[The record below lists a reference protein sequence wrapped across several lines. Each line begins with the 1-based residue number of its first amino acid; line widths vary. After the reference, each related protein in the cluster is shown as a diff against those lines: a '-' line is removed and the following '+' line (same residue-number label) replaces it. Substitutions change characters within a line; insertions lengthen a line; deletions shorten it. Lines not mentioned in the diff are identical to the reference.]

1 MNKEKHMMKMKITK
15 IIILLIAT
23 VMMLGMVGAV
33 SATPTLSVVVPTTEI
48 NVGETITVPVI
59 MNESLPFTSFK
70 IHISNEQDGAI
81 ITVSGSEV
89 DGEFIMTK
97 GIASGSY
104 EFNSGE
110 SLSSQYVAYA
120 RTNEYSKE
128 NFTLFYLDIKIT
140 EKPVLLVP
148 IVLTITEYYNVSK
161 ENQADLVTVQE
172 AVVKVQRQADV
183 ASYPEAVD
191 IPSTLS
197 YGDTGTLSAVVYNQ
211 YNEVMNGAQV
221 TWTSS
226 NPECLSIDAST
237 GTYQVIG
244 CSVSPVTVSV
254 SCGDGENLPTVTYEI
269 HLVKSTPVL
278 SDFVVSLDL
287 SEDIVYDGTAKEV
300 TLTPVSGKDGFGTV
314 TVKYN
319 GAYDVPVSV
328 GSYIV
333 TAELSEGTNYNA
345 STFELGTLN
354 ITGKSIAEPVLGT
367 NLTYTGALQTVPL
380 EQSPFYDITGETTA
394 VAAGVYTVSVVLN
407 DSANMMWADGTNGE
421 FTYVWEITPRDIA
434 QTRLSLTGD
443 FTYDGNGHAPT
454 VCITDGGIELSTNDY
469 IYGGDLQ
476 NVTAGFHVL
485 SLFGQNNYTGEIT
498 AEWKIKQAVPSV
510 ENISCTIPSGIIYDG
525 EEHAVTVS
533 EANGVYGL
541 GTISVYYNGDAK
553 APVAAGKYEVTASI
567 AEGTNYTATTVPL
580 SLGSFTILPAELSR
594 ENLTYSLDAVDYDGN
609 EHPVIVTLK
618 DGKTGDITVTYNGST
633 VAPVSAGI
641 YQVNVS
647 VANVANYND
656 TEFNLGTFTV
666 NKAALSL
673 DNFIITPILPASVDY
688 DGSSK
693 NVSVKAKDVLGI
705 GEIIVTYND
714 VTTEPVALGS
724 YLVNVTVAEGQNYTY
739 AAFSLGTL
747 TISGLTIIEPTISSD
762 FVYDGTVK
770 TPEIIE
776 SINSAGYYTVL
787 DENKTATAAGTYTI
801 TLQLKDSVNTSWS
814 KTTGDLKLTWTI
826 APKSILDAIITTSD
840 KFVYDGDVKTPSF
853 VLKDGDVTI
862 SSNDYEISGDISNS
876 SAGIHYVAFQGKNN
890 YTNVITSKWSIEKA
904 VPTLDVIDY
913 TIPTG
918 IIYNGQPQ
926 GITAVLNTTYAGV
939 GALTVSYSD
948 STEIPTNA
956 GTYIVTAS
964 VVGGDNYTDETF
976 DLGNY
981 VILPAE
987 LTKDDLIYELTEVTY
1002 DGKEHPVTVT
1012 LEDGKTGDITVTY
1025 NDSTEVPIAAG
1036 TYQVNVTVKNVA
1048 NYNDTEFNLGTFAIN
1063 KAALSVE
1070 NFAVK
1075 PSLTESIIF
1084 DGKEHLVTVTP
1095 QGIVG
1100 CGDISVTY
1108 NDGTAIPVAIGTYK
1122 VNITVINGQNYAD
1135 AELNLGT
1142 LTITGLKIAEPT
1154 LTETQFTYDGSA
1166 KTPEIV
1172 DSTNSKDRYTVVQ
1185 ENLTATAAGTY
1196 TITLQL
1202 KDAANTSWS
1211 GAFGAGDLKLTWT
1224 INPTS
1229 IAGVSVSTTEETII
1243 YDGSEKKPNFVVKSG
1258 ETVLSKNDYEI
1269 SGIISSFAAGNHTV
1283 TVTGKNNYTGTATGT
1298 WEIAKAAP
1306 TDDVVDFT
1314 IPSGVVYNGHPQG
1327 ITAALNASYAGVGE
1341 LSLKYYNGTTEEQ
1354 PVNAGI
1360 YLVNATVAE
1369 GQNYTAAEFTLGNFE
1384 ILRANP
1390 SVDNLTFTLP
1400 ENAVYNGKMFEA
1412 DCVAKEGV
1420 ELGAITVVYNATPIA
1435 AGTYKVNA
1443 SIAESLNFNATELT
1457 IGEFTIAKATLT
1469 SDNLTVTPEL
1479 PVSYD
1484 NESGSAKPVVVT
1496 VKPGIFGNGT
1506 IKVEYGESTA
1516 LPTLAGVYKVNANI
1530 TAGTNYTAGTIYL
1543 GNMTVVEKVAPKF
1556 ESVVITTTETNTTV
1570 TGADTVDSTNTTQIS
1585 DGSGVV
1591 LKITFSDYEQESNT
1605 VSGNIS
1611 AVIVQYPEKPAASP
1625 QKKAEGTTYNLTIDL
1640 GNKLT
1645 TALPEITPV
1654 YNDDVEKKVSNKL
1667 ESTNTNS
1674 KKITFTGLAM
1684 MTATGDNVD
1693 DINKNITK
1701 KDGVKLTFKIPQFD
1715 LSDKEKIVVYHVSG
1729 NSVVKVYEGKP
1740 TADNGHYLITVTGS
1754 GFSSYVAGV
1763 EETTVTQSTGGSTPP
1778 VNSGGTGSGKKP
1790 TTVPT
1795 TPPTEE
1801 PTEDPTDKPDT
1812 PDVPG
1817 IDTPT
1822 EPETPATPA
1831 PVAGM
1836 ILGALAVAAV
1846 LRRK

>member
-1 MNKEKHMMKMKITK
+1 MRIIKTTIYALAALLLLTAFIGIPVAATEQSITIDVPSTEVPWNEKT
-15 IIILLIAT
+15 
-23 VMMLGMVGAV
+23 
-33 SATPTLSVVVPTTEI
+33 
-48 NVGETITVPVI
+48 TVPVMI
-59 MNESLPFTSFK
+59 HNPIDISGIQIAITQCSGVDVSFNTTHNPLSAQIGVK
-70 IHISNEQDGAI
+70 YVWYSVSPLNTD
-81 ITVSGSEV
+81 TV
-89 DGEFIMTK
+89 
-97 GIASGSY
+97 
-104 EFNSGE
+104 
-110 SLSSQYVAYA
+110 
-120 RTNEYSKE
+120 
-128 NFTLFYLDIKIT
+128 LFYLD
-140 EKPVLLVP
+140 LVP
-148 IVLTITEYYNVSK
+148 DQTVPVKEVSITLNVEELVNSSYD
-161 ENQADLVTVQE
+161 DLIS
-172 AVVKVQRQADV
+172 
-183 ASYPEAVD
+183 SYPVIPATLKIAKAPSVVD
-191 IPSTLS
+191 GVAITSPLDETELV
-197 YGDTGTLSAVVYNQ
+197 YGSEGVATAVVYDQ
-211 YNEVMNGAQV
+211 YGDVMDSQV
-221 TWTSS
+221 TWSVINQDGIT
-226 NPECLSIDAST
+226 PATGLTIDAST
-237 GTYQVIG
+237 GVYKVVN
-244 CSVSPVTVSV
+244 CAEESVQIFAEANDVCTSNTVK
-254 SCGDGENLPTVTYEI
+254 
-269 HLVKSTPVL
+269 LVKADLTSD
-278 SDFVVSLDL
+278 DFVVSNLEQEWTGNAIEASVSSKDGVTGIGDITVTYNGLDAIPTQKGTYAVNVSVTDGDNYNAVSDLYLGILTITGKQIERPTITSGFIYTGETITAITPESDYYSVIGNTGVAAGQYTATFILNDKVNTEWKYNYGTENITFTWDIYPASLDSAIVTPRDRDYYYPTYTGDEQTQKFTVTHNDVELLESVDFEMTGNTATAAGTYTATVTGIGNYTGTATGAWDIKRATPGVSNITCTIPTDLVYSGTEHILEAVATDGIYGLGEITLTYNGASSAVNAGTYKVNASIAEGQNYTDVSNLYLGDLVIAKAELTANDFNL
-287 SEDIVYDGTAKEV
+287 SASSAEFSNEPQSVIVTTEKAGVTVTETKYNGTTTAPTQKGTYIVSIDVNGGDNYKDVSDLVVGTFAITGKQIAEPEIIGTYTYDGTVQNVQIPESEYYKIVENATATAAGIYSVVLQLTQPDSTVWTAQGNAENLTLQWTITEKPLKGV
-300 TLTPVSGKDGFGTV
+300 TLTQ
-314 TVKYN
+314 
-319 GAYDVPVSV
+319 
-328 GSYIV
+328 
-333 TAELSEGTNYNA
+333 
-345 STFELGTLN
+345 
-354 ITGKSIAEPVLGT
+354 KSP
-367 NLTYTGALQTVPL
+367 LTYTGAELRQEFTVTL
-380 EQSPFYDITGETTA
+380 GSTTL
-394 VAAGVYTVSVVLN
+394 VAGTDYTIDGVT
-407 DSANMMWADGTNGE
+407 GTNAGE
-421 FTYVWEITPRDIA
+421 YTAIV
-434 QTRLSLTGD
+434 TGI
-443 FTYDGNGHAPT
+443 G
-454 VCITDGGIELSTNDY
+454 
-469 IYGGDLQ
+469 
-476 NVTAGFHVL
+476 
-485 SLFGQNNYTGEIT
+485 NYTGIS
-498 AEWKIKQAVPSV
+498 KQQWTIALSILPMEVIDY
-510 ENISCTIPSGIIYDG
+510 NIPTGIIYNG
-525 EEHAVTVS
+525 QPQGITVEFNASYAGVGALTVS
-533 EANGVYGL
+533 YGDSTEIPTNA
-541 GTISVYYNGDAK
+541 GTYAI
-553 APVAAGKYEVTASI
+553 TASVT
-567 AEGTNYTATTVPL
+567 EGENYKAGEFN
-580 SLGSFTILPAELSR
+580 LGEYVILPAELSKD
-594 ENLTYSLDAVDYDGN
+594 NLSYSLDAVTYDGN
-609 EHPVIVTLK
+609 EHPVSVTLK
-618 DGKTGDITVTYNGST
+618 DGKTGDITVTYNDSAA
-633 VAPVSAGI
+633 VPVS
-641 YQVNVS
+641 
-647 VANVANYND
+647 
-656 TEFNLGTFTV
+656 
-666 NKAALSL
+666 
-673 DNFIITPILPASVDY
+673 
-688 DGSSK
+688 
-693 NVSVKAKDVLGI
+693 
-705 GEIIVTYND
+705 
-714 VTTEPVALGS
+714 
-724 YLVNVTVAEGQNYTY
+724 
-739 AAFSLGTL
+739 
-747 TISGLTIIEPTISSD
+747 
-762 FVYDGTVK
+762 
-770 TPEIIE
+770 
-776 SINSAGYYTVL
+776 
-787 DENKTATAAGTYTI
+787 
-801 TLQLKDSVNTSWS
+801 
-814 KTTGDLKLTWTI
+814 
-826 APKSILDAIITTSD
+826 
-840 KFVYDGDVKTPSF
+840 
-853 VLKDGDVTI
+853 
-862 SSNDYEISGDISNS
+862 
-876 SAGIHYVAFQGKNN
+876 
-890 YTNVITSKWSIEKA
+890 
-904 VPTLDVIDY
+904 
-913 TIPTG
+913 
-918 IIYNGQPQ
+918 
-926 GITAVLNTTYAGV
+926 
-939 GALTVSYSD
+939 
-948 STEIPTNA
+948 
-956 GTYIVTAS
+956 
-964 VVGGDNYTDETF
+964 
-976 DLGNY
+976 
-981 VILPAE
+981 
-987 LTKDDLIYELTEVTY
+987 
-1002 DGKEHPVTVT
+1002 
-1012 LEDGKTGDITVTY
+1012 
-1025 NDSTEVPIAAG
+1025 AG

-1048 NYNDTEFNLGTFAIN
+1048 NYNNTEFNLGIFTIN
-1063 KAALSVE
+1063 KAVLSVE
-1070 NFAVK
+1070 NFEVI
-1075 PSLTESIIF
+1075 PSLTESIVF
-1084 DGKEHLVTVTP
+1084 DGKEHQITVTP

-1100 CGDISVTY
+1100 YGDISVTY

-1211 GAFGAGDLKLTWT
+1211 GASGAGDLKLTWT

-1258 ETVLSKNDYEI
+1258 ETILSKNDYEI

-1484 NESGSAKPVVVT
+1484 NESGSVKPVVVT
-1496 VKPGIFGNGT
+1496 LKPGIFGNGT

-1543 GNMTVVEKVAPKF
+1543 GDMTVVEKVAPKF

-1836 ILGALAVAAV
+1836 ILGALAAAAV

>member
-1 MNKEKHMMKMKITK
+1 MRIIKTTIYALAALLLLTAFIGIPVAATEQSITIDVPSTEVPWNEKT
-15 IIILLIAT
+15 
-23 VMMLGMVGAV
+23 
-33 SATPTLSVVVPTTEI
+33 
-48 NVGETITVPVI
+48 TVPVMI
-59 MNESLPFTSFK
+59 HNPIDIGGIQIAITQCPGVDISFNK
-70 IHISNEQDGAI
+70 TYNPLSATIGEKYVWFDMTANNPLNTD
-81 ITVSGSEV
+81 TV
-89 DGEFIMTK
+89 
-97 GIASGSY
+97 
-104 EFNSGE
+104 
-110 SLSSQYVAYA
+110 
-120 RTNEYSKE
+120 
-128 NFTLFYLDIKIT
+128 LFYLD
-140 EKPVLLVP
+140 LVP
-148 IVLTITEYYNVSK
+148 NQTVPVREVTLTLTVDDIANSSLDV
-161 ENQADLVTVQE
+161 VTT
-172 AVVKVQRQADV
+172 
-183 ASYPEAVD
+183 SYPVIPATLKIAKAPSVVD
-191 IPSTLS
+191 RVAITSPLDDTELV
-197 YGDTGTLSAVVYNQ
+197 YGTEGTATAVVYDQ
-211 YNEVMNGAQV
+211 YGDVMDSQV
-221 TWTSS
+221 TWSVINQDGIT
-226 NPECLSIDAST
+226 PATGLTIDAST
-237 GTYQVIG
+237 GVYKVVNCAEESVQIFAEANDVCTSNTVKLVKADLTSDDLVVSNLEQEWTGNAIEA
-244 CSVSPVTVSV
+244 SVSS
-254 SCGDGENLPTVTYEI
+254 
-269 HLVKSTPVL
+269 
-278 SDFVVSLDL
+278 
-287 SEDIVYDGTAKEV
+287 
-300 TLTPVSGKDGFGTV
+300 KDGV
-314 TVKYN
+314 T
-319 GAYDVPVSV
+319 
-328 GSYIV
+328 
-333 TAELSEGTNYNA
+333 
-345 STFELGTLN
+345 
-354 ITGKSIAEPVLGT
+354 
-367 NLTYTGALQTVPL
+367 
-380 EQSPFYDITGETTA
+380 
-394 VAAGVYTVSVVLN
+394 
-407 DSANMMWADGTNGE
+407 
-421 FTYVWEITPRDIA
+421 
-434 QTRLSLTGD
+434 
-443 FTYDGNGHAPT
+443 
-454 VCITDGGIELSTNDY
+454 GI
-469 IYGGDLQ
+469 
-476 NVTAGFHVL
+476 
-485 SLFGQNNYTGEIT
+485 
-498 AEWKIKQAVPSV
+498 
-510 ENISCTIPSGIIYDG
+510 
-525 EEHAVTVS
+525 
-533 EANGVYGL
+533 
-541 GTISVYYNGDAK
+541 
-553 APVAAGKYEVTASI
+553 
-567 AEGTNYTATTVPL
+567 
-580 SLGSFTILPAELSR
+580 
-594 ENLTYSLDAVDYDGN
+594 
-609 EHPVIVTLK
+609 
-618 DGKTGDITVTYNGST
+618 GDITVTYNGLDAIPT
-633 VAPVSAGI
+633 QKGTYA
-641 YQVNVS
+641 VNVS
-647 VANVANYND
+647 VTEGDNYNAVSD
-656 TEFNLGTFTV
+656 LYLGILTITGKQIEHPTITSGFIYTGETITAITPESDYYSVIGNTGVAAGQYTATFILNDKVNTEWKYNYGTENITFTWDIYP
-666 NKAALSL
+666 ASL
-673 DNFIITPILPASVDY
+673 DSAIVTPRDRDYYYPTYTGDEQTQKFTVTLNDVELLESVDFEMT
-688 DGSSK
+688 G
-693 NVSVKAKDVLGI
+693 NTATAAKTYTATATGI
-705 GEIIVTYND
+705 GNYTGTATGTWDIKKATPGVSNITCNFPTEYPIYSGTAYTLEAAAAEGIYGLGEITLTYNG
-714 VTTEPVALGS
+714 AS
-724 YLVNVTVAEGQNYTY
+724 SAVNAGTYKVNASIAEGQNYTNVSNLY
-739 AAFSLGTL
+739 LGDLVIAKAELTANDFNLSASSAEFSNEPQSVIVTTEKAGVTVTETKYNGTTTAPTQKGTYIVSIDVNGGDNYKDVSDL
-747 TISGLTIIEPTISSD
+747 VVGTFAITGKQIAEPEIIGTYT
-762 FVYDGTVK
+762 YDGTVQNVQI
-770 TPEIIE
+770 PESE
-776 SINSAGYYTVL
+776 YYKIV
-787 DENKTATAAGTYTI
+787 ENATATAAGIYSVVLQLTQPDSTVWTAQGNAENL
-801 TLQLKDSVNTSWS
+801 TLQ
-814 KTTGDLKLTWTI
+814 WTI
-826 APKSILDAIITTSD
+826 AEKSLAGATLTAGSAITYNGAEQTQEFTVTLDGTTLIA
-840 KFVYDGDVKTPSF
+840 GT
-853 VLKDGDVTI
+853 
-862 SSNDYEISGDISNS
+862 DYEISGVTGTNADDYTATIT
-876 SAGIHYVAFQGKNN
+876 GIGN
-890 YTNVITSKWSIEKA
+890 YTGISKQQWTIALSILPME
-904 VPTLDVIDY
+904 VIDY
-913 TIPTG
+913 NIPTG

-926 GITAVLNTTYAGV
+926 GITVEFNASYVGV
-939 GALTVSYSD
+939 GALTVSYGD

-956 GTYIVTAS
+956 GTYAITAS
-964 VVGGDNYTDETF
+964 VTEGENYKAGMF
-976 DLGNY
+976 NLGNY

-987 LTKDDLIYELTEVTY
+987 LTNDNLSYELTEVTY

-1048 NYNDTEFNLGTFAIN
+1048 NYNDTEFNLGTFVIN

-1070 NFAVK
+1070 NFAVT

-1084 DGKEHLVTVTP
+1084 DGKEHPVTVTP

-1122 VNITVINGQNYAD
+1122 VNVTVTEGQNYTV

-1142 LTITGLKIAEPT
+1142 LTITGLKITEPT
-1154 LTETQFTYDGSA
+1154 LSQTQFTYDGSA

-1172 DSTNSKDRYTVVQ
+1172 DSTNSKDYYNVVQ

-1202 KDAANTSWS
+1202 KDAVNTSWS
-1211 GAFGAGDLKLTWT
+1211 GASGAGDLKLTWT

-1269 SGIISSFAAGNHTV
+1269 SGIISSFAAGTHTV

-1314 IPSGVVYNGHPQG
+1314 IPSGIVYNGHPQG
-1327 ITAALNASYAGVGE
+1327 ITATLNASYAGVGE

-1369 GQNYTAAEFTLGNFE
+1369 GQNYTAAEFILGNFE
-1384 ILRANP
+1384 ILKANP

-1443 SIAESLNFNATELT
+1443 SIAECKNFNATELT
-1457 IGEFTIAKATLT
+1457 IGEFTIAKAVLT

-1484 NESGSAKPVVVT
+1484 NESGSVKPVVVT
-1496 VKPGIFGNGT
+1496 VKPDIFGNGT

-1543 GNMTVVEKVAPKF
+1543 GDMTVVEKVAPKF

-1625 QKKAEGTTYNLTIDL
+1625 EQKAEGTTYNLTIDL

-1645 TALPEITPV
+1645 TALPEITSV
-1654 YNDDVEKKVSNKL
+1654 YNKSVEAKVSGKL
-1667 ESTNTNS
+1667 DS
-1674 KKITFTGLAM
+1674 KKTTFTGLAM

-1836 ILGALAVAAV
+1836 ILGALAAAAV

>member
-1 MNKEKHMMKMKITK
+1 MKISRL
-15 IIILLIAT
+15 IITFLAIFVLIG
-23 VMMLGMVGAV
+23 LVGSGSAV
-33 SATPTLSVVVPTTEI
+33 SIIVDVPAEAI
-48 NVGETITVPVI
+48 AVGETISIPV
-59 MNESLPFTSFK
+59 MVHESLAFATFTAYISTEVSGAEITINK
-70 IHISNEQDGAI
+70 TNHPLLISNGLRPTI
-81 ITVSGSEV
+81 NTPKI
-89 DGEFIMTK
+89 
-97 GIASGSY
+97 
-104 EFNSGE
+104 
-110 SLSSQYVAYA
+110 VAYIDEDVSVS
-120 RTNEYSKE
+120 NSP
-128 NFTLFYLDIKIT
+128 LFYIDVKALSD
-140 EKPVLLVP
+140 KPVLSFPLNITFTELKNAVGVDLLP
-148 IVLTITEYYNVSK
+148 SVTIVNG
-161 ENQADLVTVQE
+161 TVN
-172 AVVKVQRQADV
+172 VQRQADV
-183 ASYPEAVD
+183 ASYPKAVD

-211 YNEVMNGAQV
+211 YNEVMNGAPV

-254 SCGDGENLPTVTYEI
+254 SCGDGENPPTELYEI
-269 HLVKSTPVL
+269 HLVKATPLL
-278 SDFVVSLDL
+278 SDFRVSPDL

-300 TLTPVSGKDGFGTV
+300 ILTPVSADGGFGDV

-319 GAYDVPVSV
+319 GVTDVPVSV

-345 STFELGTLN
+345 STFDLGTLN
-354 ITGKSIAEPVLGT
+354 ITGKSIAKPVPGT

-434 QTRLSLTGD
+434 QTTLSLTGD

-454 VCITDGGIELSTNDY
+454 VSITDGGIELSTNDY

-476 NVTAGFHVL
+476 NVTAGPHVL

-533 EANGVYGL
+533 EAHGVYGL

-567 AEGTNYTATTVPL
+567 AKGTNYTATTVPL

-594 ENLTYSLDAVDYDGN
+594 ENLTYSLAAVDYDGN
-609 EHPVIVTLK
+609 KHPVIVTLK

-656 TEFNLGTFTV
+656 TEFNLGTFIV

-673 DNFIITPILPASVDY
+673 DNFSITPILPASVDY

-724 YLVNVTVAEGQNYTY
+724 YLVNVTVAEGQNYTF

-747 TISGLTIIEPTISSD
+747 TISGLTIIEPTIPSD
-762 FVYDGTVK
+762 FVYDGKMK
-770 TPEIIE
+770 TPEIMDSE
-776 SINSAGYYTVL
+776 NSVGYYTVL
-787 DENKTATAAGTYTI
+787 EENKTATAAGTYTI
-801 TLQLKDSVNTSWS
+801 TLQLTDKVNTSWS
-814 KTTGDLKLTWTI
+814 KTNGDLKLTWSIT
-826 APKSILDAIITTSD
+826 PKSIRGAVITTSE
-840 KFVYDGDVKTPSF
+840 KFDYDGQVKTPSF

-876 SAGIHYVAFQGKNN
+876 SADIHYVAFQGKNN
-890 YTNVITSKWSIEKA
+890 YTNVITSAWSIEKA

-939 GALTVSYSD
+939 GALTVNYSD

-964 VVGGDNYTDETF
+964 VVEGDNYTAETF

-1048 NYNDTEFNLGTFAIN
+1048 NYNNTEFNLGIFTIN
-1063 KAALSVE
+1063 KAVLSVE
-1070 NFAVK
+1070 NFEVI
-1075 PSLTESIIF
+1075 PSLTESIVF
-1084 DGKEHLVTVTP
+1084 DGKEHQITVTP

-1100 CGDISVTY
+1100 YGDISVTY

-1122 VNITVINGQNYAD
+1122 VNITVINGQNYDD

-1211 GAFGAGDLKLTWT
+1211 GASGAGDLKLTWT

-1269 SGIISSFAAGNHTV
+1269 SGIISSFAAGTHTV

-1400 ENAVYNGKMFEA
+1400 QNAVYNGQKFEA

-1420 ELGAITVVYNATPIA
+1420 GLGSITVVYNATPIA

-1484 NESGSAKPVVVT
+1484 NASGSVKPVVVT

-1506 IKVEYGESTA
+1506 IKVLYNNNEA
-1516 LPTLAGVYKVNANI
+1516 LPTLADVYKVNAI
-1530 TAGTNYTAGTIYL
+1530 IDAGTNYTAGTIYL
-1543 GNMTVVEKVAPKF
+1543 GDMTVVEKVAPKF

-1570 TGADTVDSTNTTQIS
+1570 TGANEVDSTTNTTQIS

-1645 TALPEITPV
+1645 TALPEITSV
-1654 YNDDVEKKVSNKL
+1654 YNKSVEAKVSGKL
-1667 ESTNTNS
+1667 DS
-1674 KKITFTGLAM
+1674 KKTTFTGLAM

-1822 EPETPATPA
+1822 EPETPATPV

-1836 ILGALAVAAV
+1836 ILGALAAAAV